1 MSRLLI
7 LLICLFLAS
16 CAGEQPLE
24 LYSPRELNQIYD
36 SAVNLLE
43 DEQYELAANEF
54 LNVEREY
61 PYSIWSE
68 KAIVMAGYALY
79 KGQRYEDSITQY
91 NRYIQLYPNGES
103 TAYVNYLMGVSYY
116 LQIANLGRDQLNAKR
131 ALKQFNLI
139 LERYSE
145 TDYAA
150 DARLKKDLAMDHIAG
165 EEMEIGRFYLKKNY
179 FSAAINRF
187 KNVISNYQTTSHI
200 EEALARYAEAYMSMG
215 VYSEAQTAAAILGY
229 NYPNSDWYEYTY
241 NQLIKGGVKP
251 QENNS
256 SWVSK
261 AWKSIS

>member
-1 MSRLLI
+1 MPRFLI
-7 LLICLFLAS
+7 LLITLLLVS
-16 CAGEQPLE
+16 CATERASE
-24 LYSPRELNQIYD
+24 LYIPRELDEIYD

-43 DEQYELAANEF
+43 DEEYDLAANEF
-54 LNVEREY
+54 LNIEKEY

-68 KAIVMAGYALY
+68 KAIVMAGFALY
-79 KGQRYEDSITQY
+79 QGGKYENSIAQH
-91 NRYIQLYPNGES
+91 NRYLQLYPNGEY
-103 TAYVNYLMGVSYY
+103 TAYVNYLIGVSYY
-116 LQIANLGRDQLNAKR
+116 LQIANLGRDQQNAQKALN
-131 ALKQFNLI
+131 QFNLI

-145 TDYAA
+145 TDYAS
-150 DARLKKDLAMDHIAG
+150 DARLKKDLAMDQIAG

-215 VYSEAQTAAAILGY
+215 IYSEAQTAAAILGY

-241 NQLIKGGVKP
+241 NQLIMGGIEP
-251 QENNS
+251 QEDTN

>member
-1 MSRLLI
+1 MPRFLFLLI
-7 LLICLFLAS
+7 TLLLVS
-16 CAGEQPLE
+16 CATERASE
-24 LYSPRELNQIYD
+24 LYIPRELDEIYD

-43 DEQYELAANEF
+43 DEEYDLAANEF
-54 LNVEREY
+54 LNIEKEY

-68 KAIVMAGYALY
+68 KAIVMAGFALY
-79 KGQRYEDSITQY
+79 QGGKYENRVTQY
-91 NRYIQLYPNGES
+91 NRYLQLYPNGDYN
-103 TAYVNYLMGVSYY
+103 AYVNYLMGVSYY
-116 LQIANLGRDQLNAKR
+116 LQIANLGRDQQNAKK

-187 KNVISNYQTTSHI
+187 KVVITNYQTTSHI

-215 VYSEAQTAAAILGY
+215 IYSEAQTAAAILGY

-251 QENNS
+251 KENNS